1 MPLNNGWKPIVQ
13 IGNGI
18 LIGMRIC
25 TAHGLIG
32 PGGKMTAFD
41 WLWELNL
48 ACCGFFST
56 EKSKQKA
63 SNSELRRWFDKGS
76 VIINGENCKATDLFL
91 TIRELILFPKSNR
104 RRTSFYFSESERHV

>member
-1 MPLNNGWKPIVQ
+1 MPKFSGFWKRIVQ

-18 LIGMRIC
+18 LTVMKTCIDRGS
-25 TAHGLIG
+25 IG

-56 EKSKQKA
+56 EKPKQKA

-76 VIINGENCKATDLFL
+76 VVINGENCKATDLFP

-104 RRTSFYFSESERHV
+104 RRTSFIFQEGL